1 MFCYLNTEIH
11 ILVVHFKNTMIKKT
25 NLSSH
30 APLK

>member
-11 ILVVHFKNTMIKKT
+11 ILVVHLNTMIKKT